1 MGGYITFI
9 TYTTFKAICTNA
21 YAILTFLNIFLGFD
35 FNAPYVCIHREA
47 DIRKFDGLTDFI
59 FPIGRISSRT
69 DAKNF
74 KAIPPLVTS
83 GFP

>member
-1 MGGYITFI
+1 MW
-9 TYTTFKAICTNA
+9 
-21 YAILTFLNIFLGFD
+21 L
-35 FNAPYVCIHREA
+35 
-47 DIRKFDGLTDFI
+47 LTDFI